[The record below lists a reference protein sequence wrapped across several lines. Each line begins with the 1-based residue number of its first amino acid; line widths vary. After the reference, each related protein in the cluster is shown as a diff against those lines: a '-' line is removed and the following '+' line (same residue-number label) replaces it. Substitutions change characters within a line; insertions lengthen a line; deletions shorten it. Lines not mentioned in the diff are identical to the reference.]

1 MSKKLKQPQGRRGDK
16 NQNGWLR
23 NGNRPSA
30 IRALPKCQARAK
42 STGARCG
49 NLAVKG
55 KRVCWIHGGRS
66 PGAPRKNE
74 NALKNGR
81 YRSTVIVERK
91 SVRSIT
97 KRLLAT
103 ISAIT
108 KMAEELRK
116 TKKKGGEYAFNNDQE
131 KLEDE
136 S

>member
-1 MSKKLKQPQGRRGDK
+1 MRHPGDAQVQGSLEEHR
-16 NQNGWLR
+16 
-23 NGNRPSA
+23 
-30 IRALPKCQARAK
+30 RALRQ
-42 STGARCG
+42 RCHEG
-49 NLAVKG
+49 ESGYAIFTEAG
-55 KRVCWIHGGRS
+55 
-66 PGAPRKNE
+66 PQAPRGEIKM
-74 NALKNGR
+74 
-81 YRSTVIVERK
+81 RSKMGAIATGVIVERK